1 MTTTTLDHNKIAAY
15 QDRLGRNIAA
25 RLSDATQALPND
37 ISERLKAARMQS
49 LAKRNVVKLHTATS
63 VNVQG
68 GTATLNAGGFN
79 GGLWSGLGALIPLLA
94 LVAGL
99 LTIAVV
105 QDKQRTNEI
114 AAVDAELLTDE
125 LPPAAYTDPGFAHFL
140 SINRRD

>member
-1 MTTTTLDHNKIAAY
+1 MTTRDPNQIASY

-25 RLSDATQALPND
+25 RLSDTTHDLPND
-37 ISERLKAARMQS
+37 ISERLKAARMQA
-49 LAKRNVVKLHTATS
+49 LAKRNIVKLQAATS

-68 GTATLNAGGFN
+68 GTATLNAGDFG
-79 GGLWSGLGALIPLLA
+79 GGLWSRLGAVIPLLA

-105 QDKQRTNEI
+105 QEQQRTKEI
-114 AAVDAELLTDE
+114 ADVDAELLTDD

>member
-1 MTTTTLDHNKIAAY
+1 MTTLDPNLITSY

-25 RLSDATQALPND
+25 RLSDTAQDIPND
-37 ISERLKAARMQS
+37 ISERLKVARMQA
-49 LAKRNVVKLHTATS
+49 LAKRKVIKLQAATS

-68 GTATLNAGGFN
+68 GAASLNAGDFEGSIWN
-79 GGLWSGLGALIPLLA
+79 RLGALIPLLA

-105 QDKQRTNEI
+105 QEQQRANEI
-114 AAVDAELLTDE
+114 ADVDIELLADD
-125 LPPAAYTDPGFAHFL
+125 LPPDAYTDPGFAHFL

>member
-1 MTTTTLDHNKIAAY
+1 MKTLDPNQIMNS

-25 RLSDATQALPND
+25 RLSDTTHSLPND
-37 ISERLKAARMQS
+37 ISERLKAARMQA
-49 LAKRNVVKLHTATS
+49 LAKRKVVKLQTATN
-63 VNVQG
+63 VNMQDG
-68 GTATLNAGGFN
+68 AATLNAGDFD
-79 GGLWSGLGALIPLLA
+79 GGLWSRLGAVIPLLA

-105 QDKQRTNEI
+105 QEQQRTNEI
-114 AAVDAELLTDE
+114 ADVDVELLADE

>member
-1 MTTTTLDHNKIAAY
+1 MTTQDLNQIASY

-25 RLSDATQALPND
+25 RLSDTTQDLPND
-37 ISERLKAARMQS
+37 ISERLKAARMQA
-49 LAKRNVVKLHTATS
+49 LAKRNVVKMQTATS
-63 VNVQG
+63 INVQG
-68 GTATLNAGGFN
+68 GTATLNAGGFD
-79 GGLWSGLGALIPLLA
+79 GGLWSRLGAVIPLLA

-105 QDKQRTNEI
+105 QEQQRTNEI
-114 AAVDAELLTDE
+114 ADVDAELLTDD

>member
-1 MTTTTLDHNKIAAY
+1 MTTRDPNQIASY

-25 RLSDATQALPND
+25 RLSDTTHDLPND
-37 ISERLKAARMQS
+37 ISERLKAARMQA
-49 LAKRNVVKLHTATS
+49 LAKRNVVKLQTATS

-68 GTATLNAGGFN
+68 GAATLNAGGFDN
-79 GGLWSGLGALIPLLA
+79 GLWSRLGAVIPLLA

-105 QDKQRTNEI
+105 QEQQRTNEI
-114 AAVDAELLTDE
+114 ADVDAELLTDE

-140 SINRRD
+140 SINRRDD

>member
-1 MTTTTLDHNKIAAY
+1 MTTRDLNQIASY

-25 RLSDATQALPND
+25 RLSDTTHDLPND
-37 ISERLKAARMQS
+37 ISERLKAARMQALS
-49 LAKRNVVKLHTATS
+49 KRNVVKLQTVTS

-68 GTATLNAGGFN
+68 GAATLNAGDFGS
-79 GGLWSGLGALIPLLA
+79 GLWSRLGAVIPLLA

-105 QDKQRTNEI
+105 QEQQRANEI
-114 AAVDAELLTDE
+114 ADVDAELLTDD

>member
-1 MTTTTLDHNKIAAY
+1 MTTLDSNLTSSY

-25 RLSDATQALPND
+25 RLSDSTQGIPND
-37 ISERLKAARMQS
+37 ISERLKVARMQA
-49 LAKRNVVKLHTATS
+49 LAKRKVVKIQAATS

-68 GTATLNAGGFN
+68 GAASLNAGDFEGSIWN
-79 GGLWSGLGALIPLLA
+79 RLGALIPLLA

-105 QDKQRTNEI
+105 QEQQRANEI
-114 AAVDAELLTDE
+114 ADVDIELLADD
-125 LPPAAYTDPGFAHFL
+125 LPPDAYTDPGFAHFL

>member
-1 MTTTTLDHNKIAAY
+1 MTTLDPNLITSY

-25 RLSDATQALPND
+25 RLSDTAQDIPND
-37 ISERLKAARMQS
+37 ISERLKVARMQA
-49 LAKRNVVKLHTATS
+49 LAKRKVIKLQAATS

-68 GTATLNAGGFN
+68 GAASLNAGDFEGSIWN
-79 GGLWSGLGALIPLLA
+79 RLGALIPLLA

-105 QDKQRTNEI
+105 QEQQRASEI
-114 AAVDAELLTDE
+114 ADVDIELLADD
-125 LPPAAYTDPGFAHFL
+125 LPPDAYTDPGFAHFL